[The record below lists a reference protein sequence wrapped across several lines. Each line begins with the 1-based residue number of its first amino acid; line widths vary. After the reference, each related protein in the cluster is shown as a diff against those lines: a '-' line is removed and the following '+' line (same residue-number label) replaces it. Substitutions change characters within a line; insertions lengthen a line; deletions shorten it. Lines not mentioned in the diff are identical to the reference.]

1 MSQERLEILLQFFK
15 ALANENRLKIFGV
28 LANHERSV
36 EELATLL
43 DLKAPTVSHHLSKL
57 KELGLVAMRADRND
71 HLYRLNEDNLHTL
84 AKNTLASFTLDKV
97 VNLAEGVEY
106 DLWERKVLD
115 NFLDGGNIKTIPASH
130 KKRLVVLKWLVSY
143 FDEGIQ
149 YPEKEVNRIIER
161 HHPDYCTLRREFI
174 INGLMEREN
183 DIYWRIKWQMPDID
197 K

>member
-1 MSQERLEILLQFFK
+1 MSQERLEILLRFFK

-183 DIYWRIKWQMPDID
+183 DIYWRIKWQMPDLD

>member
-15 ALANENRLKIFGV
+15 ALANENRLKIFGI

-71 HLYRLNEDNLHTL
+71 HLYRLNKVNLHTL

-183 DIYWRIKWQMPDID
+183 DIYWRIKWQMPDLD
-197 K
+197 N

>member
-1 MSQERLEILLQFFK
+1 MSQARLDILLQFFK

-36 EELATLL
+36 EDLATLL

-106 DLWERKVLD
+106 DLWERNVLD
-115 NFLDGGNIKTIPASH
+115 NFLDGGHIKTIPASH

-183 DIYWRIKWQMPDID
+183 DIYWRIKWQMPDLD

>member
-1 MSQERLEILLQFFK
+1 MSQERLEKLLQFFK

-149 YPEKEVNRIIER
+149 YPEKEVNSIIER

-183 DIYWRIKWQMPDID
+183 DIYWRIKWQMPDLD

>member
-71 HLYRLNEDNLHTL
+71 HLYRLNKVNLHTL

-174 INGLMEREN
+174 INGLMERKN
-183 DIYWRIKWQMPDID
+183 DIYWRIKWQMPDLD